1 MVSENRNT
9 ADRTD
14 RDKLIRISVVIPVF
28 NAGRYLE
35 QVIDSLELQDYD
47 RDRFEIIMVDNNS
60 TDDSTAII
68 GRHPAIKLLQ
78 EPTQSSYA
86 ARNLGINSSVGEIIA
101 FTDSDCMPQK
111 DWLSKIEIA
120 MRNPCTGIVL
130 GRESASC
137 RTTGVSLLN
146 CYQHTRDTYIFNGE
160 IGDLYYGYTNNMAV
174 RRQLFDETLF
184 SERMRGSDATFVSD
198 VVERLS
204 VESVQYDPEMLVTH
218 LEITSIWVMFRKWFI
233 YGRSQ
238 KLVED
243 ETSWRPLTML
253 ERIKVYGNT
262 VRVHRFP
269 PLHSAYLLTLLLF
282 GVLCWVAGN
291 VSARLFP

>member
-1 MVSENRNT
+1 MSDSNGKT
-9 ADRTD
+9 PSSADL
-14 RDKLIRISVVIPVF
+14 DKLIRISVIIPVF

-35 QVIDSLELQDYD
+35 QVIESLELQDYD

-60 TDDSTAII
+60 TDDSTTII

-78 EPTQSSYA
+78 EPTQGSYA

-101 FTDSDCMPQK
+101 FTDSDCIPNK

-120 MRNPCTGIVL
+120 MRNPSTGIAL
-130 GRESASC
+130 GRKSASC
-137 RTTGVSLLN
+137 RATGVSLLD
-146 CYQHTRDTYIFNGE
+146 CYQHTRDTHIFNGD
-160 IGDLYYGYTNNMAV
+160 IVDLYYGYTNNMAV

-184 SERMRGSDATFVSD
+184 LERMRGSDATFVSD

-218 LEITSIWVMFRKWFI
+218 LEITSIWVVFKKWFI

-238 KLVED
+238 KLVD
-243 ETSWRPLTML
+243 EETRWRPLTML
-253 ERIKVYGNT
+253 ERIKVYRST
-262 VRVHRFP
+262 VRVHRFSL
-269 PLHSAYLLTLLLF
+269 LHSAYLLTLLSS

-291 VSARLFP
+291 VSAKLYP